1 MVSPAAAGASAT
13 GSAHGVAASVHSE
26 GVALP
31 VGDAKRVL
39 PAADADVA
47 HSAHSPGA
55 IRTTRL
61 MRDMTVF
68 CLGGGGVFPRA
79 WTPLAAGYRALSARP
94 QRRRNRPETSPAE
107 AAATP

>member
-31 VGDAKRVL
+31 VGDAKRVV

-47 HSAHSPGA
+47 HSAPGGRA
-55 IRTTRL
+55 IRTPRL
-61 MRDMTVF
+61 MGAMGLF
-68 CLGGGGVFPRA
+68 CLGGGGVSRRA
-79 WTPLAAGYRALSARP
+79 WAPLTAGYRALSARP
-94 QRRRNRPETSPAE
+94 QRRSTRPATSPAE